1 MTFRDRIDAGI
12 QLSQRLEKYKSE
24 QDVVIL
30 GLARGG
36 VPVAHVI
43 AERIHLPMDIIIT
56 RKIGHPY
63 NDEFALGA
71 ITEYDTSAF
80 GEDAID
86 VEPEWIEKEIK
97 REKKEMKRR
106 EKIYVGSKKRLELT
120 GKRVII
126 VDDGAATGM
135 TLIAAL
141 KGVKKMSAKEIIV
154 AIPIIPASTL
164 RNVEKYAN
172 EIIALNTPPDE
183 SFYGSVGAYYENFT
197 QVDDEDVQKM
207 LKK

>member
-86 VEPEWIEKEIK
+86 VEPEWIE
-97 REKKEMKRR
+97 
-106 EKIYVGSKKRLELT
+106 
-120 GKRVII
+120 
-126 VDDGAATGM
+126 
-135 TLIAAL
+135 
-141 KGVKKMSAKEIIV
+141 
-154 AIPIIPASTL
+154 
-164 RNVEKYAN
+164 
-172 EIIALNTPPDE
+172 
-183 SFYGSVGAYYENFT
+183 
-197 QVDDEDVQKM
+197 
-207 LKK
+207 